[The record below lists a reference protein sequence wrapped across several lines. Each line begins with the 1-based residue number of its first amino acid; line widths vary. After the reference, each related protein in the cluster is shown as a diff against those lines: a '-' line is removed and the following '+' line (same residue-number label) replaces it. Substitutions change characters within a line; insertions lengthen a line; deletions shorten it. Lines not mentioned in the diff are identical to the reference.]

1 MANEQDDLE
10 FQKVL
15 DSGISEMENVPYSTN
30 YNETPNANIN
40 QQNPETTESFSI
52 FSINYYKLFF
62 NVTTRD
68 VISRI
73 LMAINPANYNFIS
86 DVEPPDLY
94 GPIWISA
101 TSPFLMLVFGNLT
114 AWADKGNK
122 WQFNFYNFFISFVL
136 TFSFVFGAPFA
147 YTFFTKIL
155 NPPTTIQII
164 CLLGYSMIF
173 MIPTGFFCMVV
184 GLKADYIMSIAGSV
198 VMSWSI
204 FYKLHK
210 NSNSPGRSL
219 VPNAVVSAVS
229 GFLCFLVELLLF
241 R

>member
-73 LMAINPANYNFIS
+73 LMAISELKEQAS
-86 DVEPPDLY
+86 L
-94 GPIWISA
+94 
-101 TSPFLMLVFGNLT
+101 
-114 AWADKGNK
+114 
-122 WQFNFYNFFISFVL
+122 FFISYARFW
-136 TFSFVFGAPFA
+136 
-147 YTFFTKIL
+147 K
-155 NPPTTIQII
+155 
-164 CLLGYSMIF
+164 
-173 MIPTGFFCMVV
+173 
-184 GLKADYIMSIAGSV
+184 
-198 VMSWSI
+198 
-204 FYKLHK
+204 
-210 NSNSPGRSL
+210 SNSLG
-219 VPNAVVSAVS
+219 
-229 GFLCFLVELLLF
+229 G
-241 R
+241 